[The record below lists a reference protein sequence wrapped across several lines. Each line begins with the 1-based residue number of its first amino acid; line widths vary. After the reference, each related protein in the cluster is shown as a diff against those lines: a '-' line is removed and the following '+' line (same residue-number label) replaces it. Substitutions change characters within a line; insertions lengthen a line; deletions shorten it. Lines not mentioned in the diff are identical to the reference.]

1 MKKISDYYGE
11 YELTKICMFSFF
23 PQKDDKTSEQYLENW
38 CTWTDKY
45 HPRHYFDTYTIE
57 TTRKDLPQ
65 YSENLINSRQY
76 HPYYLYVPI
85 KENNKDWYKNNKGC
99 KYLEVAKRSKVLPV
113 GVTQKRVDKWIEIS
127 EKFNMIIEKY

>member
-11 YELTKICMFSFF
+11 YELTKICKFTFQ
-23 PQKDDKTSEQYLENW
+23 PQTDKDMSEEEHEKYLDNW
-38 CTWTDKY
+38 CKWTDKY

-76 HPYYLYVPI
+76 HPYYL
-85 KENNKDWYKNNKGC
+85 
-99 KYLEVAKRSKVLPV
+99 
-113 GVTQKRVDKWIEIS
+113 
-127 EKFNMIIEKY
+127 